1 MKTFLSSSL
10 VTIPKGNLLVVSN
23 QSIKM
28 SQFQFPVTPFTV
40 SFDEIGLKI
49 SPSYPSIM
57 IPFVHPNKLGIVK
70 EVFEGLRIGKVAK
83 VDSIL
88 RQDGKGKH
96 YQVFVHFEFWDE
108 RNPDAMR
115 LRTKISNGETAKIEY
130 ERPWFWTLA
139 LNTKVRAEH
148 VAQFNP
154 PPPPSLSFSG
164 HREFQ
169 PQVMYPVAP
178 PLRPFHSMPPM
189 APMLAPMPPMA
200 PMLAPTLPPF
210 PQMEQYREQPQM
222 IPRVLRMARIGHFEK
237 RRPRQREMPPQQL
250 VAYKNP
256 PVEEPEELNE
266 AFEKLAI
273 KEEDDEDNKSVVS
286 DITEA
291 SVDPLDLPKSKKGY
305 YNDTDAPKSEVVV
318 PEYDTQVLAECAD
331 NLKKRKAKK
340 STTKKTKTIK
350 ASESP

>member
-1 MKTFLSSSL
+1 
-10 VTIPKGNLLVVSN
+10 
-23 QSIKM
+23 M
-28 SQFQFPVTPFTV
+28 SQFQVPVTPFEI

-49 SPSYPSIM
+49 SPSFPSIM

-83 VDSIL
+83 IDSIL

-115 LRTKISNGETAKIEY
+115 LRAKISNGETAKIEY
-130 ERPWFWTLA
+130 ERPWFWTLT
-139 LNTKVRAEH
+139 LNTKVRPEH

-154 PPPPSLSFSG
+154 PPPPSLSFTG
-164 HREFQ
+164 HQEFH
-169 PQVMYPVAP
+169 PQVMFPVAP
-178 PLRPFHSMPPM
+178 PMPPMPPRPPMYPM
-189 APMLAPMPPMA
+189 APMMPPMA
-200 PMLAPTLPPF
+200 PMLAPTLAPTLPPF
-210 PQMEQYREQPQM
+210 QQMEQQREYPQM

-256 PVEEPEELNE
+256 PVEEEEEEELIQ
-266 AFEKLAI
+266 AFEAL
-273 KEEDDEDNKSVVS
+273 EVDEDTKSVVS

-291 SVDPLDLPKSKKGY
+291 SIDPLDIPKSKRGY
-305 YNDTDAPKSEVVV
+305 YNDTDAPKSDIVV
-318 PEYDTQVLAECAD
+318 PEYDVEVMNEAAKVL
-331 NLKKRKAKK
+331 KRRKSVKGGAKK
-340 STTKKTKTIK
+340 SKVITP
-350 ASESP
+350 A